1 MAWGFS
7 GDSAAVQTDPLFFI
21 VLESSV
27 EEGQSF
33 LSRLLKYQL

>member
-21 VLESSV
+21 VVESSV
-27 EEGQSF
+27 EGQSSP
-33 LSRLLKYQL
+33 SRLAKYQH